1 MTNSQIETLDPA
13 ASTLLLSLD
22 AELYSRDVLYSAA
35 YVFIDRAYIL
45 LDREADRYVIRFR
58 TKQPVDEATLRGMAG
73 EFENELLAQA
83 LRERVGKANQRIIEE
98 VTALAIGGATTK
110 SADSGLVDLANP
122 GEDGFV
128 GDPKGLGAPWH
139 AEKES

>member
-1 MTNSQIETLDPA
+1 MTKSQIETLEPE
-13 ASTLLLSLD
+13 ASTLILSLHTD
-22 AELYSRDVLYSAA
+22 LYSRDVLYSAA
-35 YVFIDRAYIL
+35 YVFIDRAYML

-73 EFENELLAQA
+73 EFENELLAQM
-83 LRERVGKANQRIIEE
+83 LRERVGKANQNIIED

-110 SADSGLVDLANP
+110 STSGGLVDLASP

-128 GDPKGLGAPWH
+128 GDPKGLGVPWH